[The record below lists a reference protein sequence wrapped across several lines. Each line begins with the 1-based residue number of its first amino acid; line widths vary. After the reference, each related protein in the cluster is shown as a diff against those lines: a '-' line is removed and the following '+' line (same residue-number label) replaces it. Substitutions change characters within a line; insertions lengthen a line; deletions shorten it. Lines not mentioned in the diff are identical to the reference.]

1 MIAPQL
7 GLLTVLKHIAKFAS
21 VVGGCGC
28 TARAGE
34 AGIVGPA
41 RAGNDLSLAHLFVL
55 LHLGAALGFVQIDC
69 HQNCRGSDLGRPIGQ
84 ESRFV
89 HHVT

>member
-1 MIAPQL
+1 MIAPKL

-34 AGIVGPA
+34 ASIVRPA
-41 RAGNDLSLAHLFVL
+41 RAGNDLSLAHLLVL
-55 LHLGAALGFVQIDC
+55 FLLSAALGFVQIDS
-69 HQNCRGSDLGRPIGQ
+69 H
-84 ESRFV
+84 
-89 HHVT
+89 